1 MPSFYEKNSYNID
14 EILYLWHAFG
24 YPKYQGK
31 SPITEQ
37 ELILSIEPKEKI
49 QEDEYAKN
57 RLIKI
62 TKDSIN
68 ENVVNS
74 ELFEWLNN
82 QDIETLIYCWHYIV
96 FRIKRSK
103 NSNFFDFSNK
113 THFIDFDE
121 YCYIRPTQPT
131 EEAFTS
137 PIFIKYDLIKTIKYF
152 INTHSLEINKKIDF
166 TLSLQNI
173 VINRIQSRKDTAW
186 INKNDESQIN
196 WIKSY
201 LLKSNLLDTSLSSF
215 LDNDLSIIETCID
228 LLEVKLILPDKI
240 LFIMKMKK
248 SWSQYKS
255 RAANKSK
262 KNYHLPLTIEAK
274 RQLSK
279 LAELDNKKES
289 DVLIAL
295 IHKEASAR
303 RIEKY

>member
-82 QDIETLIYCWHYIV
+82 QDIKTLIYCWHYIV

-131 EEAFTS
+131 EEEFTS

-166 TLSLQNI
+166 ILSLQGI
-173 VINRIQSRKDTAW
+173 VINRIQSKKDTAW

>member
-1 MPSFYEKNSYNID
+1 MPSFYEKNSYNLD

-24 YPKYQGK
+24 YPKYQEK
-31 SPITEQ
+31 YPITEQ

-49 QEDEYAKN
+49 QDDEYAKN
-57 RLIKI
+57 RLIKM

-82 QDIETLIYCWHYIV
+82 QDNRALIYCWHYICYK
-96 FRIKRSK
+96 IPRSR
-103 NSNFFDFSNK
+103 NYDFFNLSNK
-113 THFIDFDE
+113 TSFIDFDE
-121 YCYIRPTQPT
+121 HGYIIKTQPT
-131 EEAFTS
+131 EEKFTL
-137 PIFIKYDLIKTIKYF
+137 PIFIKYDLIKAIKYL
-152 INTHSLEINKKIDF
+152 INTHFLEINKKINF
-166 TLSLQNI
+166 TLSLEAI
-173 VINRIQSRKDTAW
+173 VINKIQSKKDTSW
-186 INKNDESQIN
+186 INQNDELQIN
-196 WIKSY
+196 WIKNY
-201 LLKSNLLDTSLSSF
+201 LLKSNLLDTSLSS
-215 LDNDLSIIETCID
+215 LMDNDLSIIEICID
-228 LLEVKLILPDKI
+228 LLELKLIPPDKI

-255 RAANKSK
+255 RAANKLK

-274 RQLSK
+274 KQLSK

-295 IHKEASAR
+295 INKEASAR